1 MSCRGVHFS
10 LDAEQ
15 VSALR
20 RTPEDQ
26 RVEYVQEEIEEELWS
41 ADPSRGEETDKAW
54 DAIHRA
60 LTDGGLA
67 YDNGEYPLSHVVL
80 GGEPLY
86 GGEDYIISL
95 KAPAQVRDVAAAL
108 KSVTRDAL
116 RRGYDRID
124 RATYQG
130 SIGDEDFEYTWS
142 GLEGLVA
149 FYGRAA
155 AEGRSVIFTADQ

>member
-1 MSCRGVHFS
+1 MGCRGVHFS
-10 LDAEQ
+10 LDEEQ

-20 RTPEDQ
+20 DTPEDQ

-41 ADPSRGEETDKAW
+41 ADPSRGEESDKAW

-60 LTDGGLA
+60 LTDGDLR
-67 YDNGEYPLSHVVL
+67 YDNGPYPLSHVVL
-80 GGEPLY
+80 GGESLY

-95 KAPAQVRDVAAAL
+95 KTPAQVRDVAAAL
-108 KSVTRDAL
+108 KNVTRDVL
-116 RRGYDRID
+116 RRGYDGID
-124 RATYQG
+124 PATYQG
-130 SIGDEDFEYTWS
+130 EIGEEDFEYTWS
-142 GLEGLVA
+142 WLRGLID